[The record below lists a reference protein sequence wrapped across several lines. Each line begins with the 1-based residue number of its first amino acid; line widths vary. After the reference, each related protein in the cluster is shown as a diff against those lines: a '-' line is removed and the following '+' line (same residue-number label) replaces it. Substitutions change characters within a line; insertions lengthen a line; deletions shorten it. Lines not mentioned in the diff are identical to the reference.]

1 MRYAVLFILW
11 GWLASESVIA
21 AASSGDARPDLNGI
35 WSPDQGVLW
44 DTSVKSGERP
54 RAPFTPEYAA
64 RYQEALDAAAAGR
77 PKADP
82 PAKCLPPGVPRIMAS
97 PFPFEIVETANTI
110 YMLFEYMSQVRRVHM
125 NDTAP
130 PRMGLATFNGHS
142 TGRWE
147 RDTLVIETVDLNP
160 ESVLD
165 TTHLPHSD
173 ALRVEERLRLIA
185 PDKLEAMITLI
196 DPKAYSK
203 PWTVRR
209 TYTRKPGDRILQYVC
224 EENNRNPVS
233 EDGSTG
239 FIGVE

>member
-1 MRYAVLFILW
+1 MRYVVLVILW
-11 GWLASESVIA
+11 GWLVGQSAIA
-21 AASSGDARPDLNGI
+21 AASSEIARTDFSGV

-44 DTSVKSGERP
+44 DTSVKAGERP

-64 RYQEALDAAAAGR
+64 RYQEALDASAAGR

-82 PAKCLPPGVPRIMAS
+82 PARCLPPGVPRIMAS
-97 PFPFEIVETANTI
+97 PFPFEVVQTSETV
-110 YMLFEYMSQVRRVHM
+110 YMLFEYMSQVRRIYIH
-125 NDTAP
+125 DSAP
-130 PRMGLATFNGHS
+130 ARLGFATFNGHS

-147 RDTLVIETVDLNP
+147 QDTLVIETVDLNP

-173 ALRVEERLRLIA
+173 ALRVEERLRLVA

-209 TYTRKPGDRILQYVC
+209 TYTRKPGERILQYVC
-224 EENNRNPVS
+224 EENNRNPVA

-239 FIGVE
+239 FIGVN